1 MSLCHRHHETDPFY
15 DFHKYLYLHFKNH
28 PWRFTAI
35 LSPKLPVEF
44 LQARTAT
51 QQTAD
56 VELHLHGRTKRAKP
70 RVPAA
75 PLQTKQTSNA
85 PRCAGADPQSRNWS
99 GPAVMMTTP
108 ERKRI
113 RYP

>member
-1 MSLCHRHHETDPFY
+1 MRRTPSTI
-15 DFHKYLYLHFKNH
+15 
-28 PWRFTAI
+28 FTNISTSISRIILGGLRSAAI

-44 LQARTAT
+44 LRARTAT

-56 VELHLHGRTKRAKP
+56 VELHGRTKRAKP

-75 PLQTKQTSNA
+75 PLQTRQTSNA
-85 PRCAGADPQSRNWS
+85 PRRAGTDPQSRNWS

-113 RYP
+113 RCP

>member
-15 DFHKYLYLHFKNH
+15 DLIILGGLL
-28 PWRFTAI
+28 RTAI
-35 LSPKLPVEF
+35 LSPKLPVKF

-56 VELHLHGRTKRAKP
+56 VELHGCTKRAKP

-85 PRCAGADPQSRNWS
+85 PRCAGADPRSRNWS
-99 GPAVMMTTP
+99 GAAVMMTTP

-113 RYP
+113 RCP